1 MPEYTQEE
9 LEEAVKWLKNV
20 VDMGPALLITRLRAS
35 NEQAITGKIEPGQID
50 SASLVDQMRKISIVL
65 AHLDAC
71 DKFIEKLGW
80 KLPE

>member
-9 LEEAVKWLKNV
+9 LEEAVKWLKNT
-20 VDMGPALLITRLRAS
+20 VDMGPALLITMLRDA
-35 NEQAITGKIEPGQID
+35 NKRAITEKIEPEQID

-65 AHLDAC
+65 AHLEAC

-80 KLPE
+80 SLPK

>member
-9 LEEAVKWLKNV
+9 LEEAVEWLKNV
-20 VDMGPALLITRLRAS
+20 VDMGPALLITMLRKA
-35 NEQAITGKIEPGQID
+35 NKRAIAEKIEPEQID

-71 DKFIEKLGW
+71 DKFIAKLGLA
-80 KLPE
+80 LPI